1 MSSGTVL
8 AYFAA
13 STTTTND
20 SSGFSAS
27 HQEINIDPESLTPKV
42 PNWKDLKPCHL
53 TYYLEFQGH
62 TGFVKSLFVQISGQ
76 WTTYGSTDELC
87 AYVWL
92 KMVVASKLR
101 ILVEMS
107 SMLHGIPFLIFIS
120 SQFFYEKT

>member
-42 PNWKDLKPCHL
+42 PNWKDLKPYHL

-87 AYVWL
+87 ACVVENGRCL
-92 KMVVASKLR
+92 KAKDFGGNVQHVAWNPFPD
-101 ILVEMS
+101 
-107 SMLHGIPFLIFIS
+107 LHIFAVFL
-120 SQFFYEKT
+120 